1 MAIPDISGLNVQ
13 ELVELIDRAGQLFSE
28 RRSNAQSNLA
38 GARAALDSLIGPDDP
53 TEPSMT
59 SLTEVQLY
67 TDEQVGANLVLGLR
81 LSFEATEQVARILRD
96 VRDVLMVLR

>member
-1 MAIPDISGLNVQ
+1 MAIPDIRGLDAQ
-13 ELVELIDRAGQLFSE
+13 ELMELLDKAGQLYSQ

-38 GARAALDSLIGPDDP
+38 GARAALGSLIGPDKP
-53 TEPSMT
+53 TAPSMK

-67 TDEQVGANLVLGLR
+67 TDDQIKANLVLGLR

-96 VRDVLMVLR
+96 VLTVVR

>member
-1 MAIPDISGLNVQ
+1 MAIPDISGLDAP
-13 ELVELIDRAGQLFSE
+13 ELMELLDKAGQLFSE

-38 GARAALDSLIGPDDP
+38 GARAALDSLIGPDKP
-53 TEPSMT
+53 TAASMK

-67 TDEQVGANLVLGLR
+67 TDDQIKANLALGLR

-96 VRDVLMVLR
+96 VLAAVR

>member
-13 ELVELIDRAGQLFSE
+13 ELMELLDKAGQLFSE

-38 GARAALDSLIGPDDP
+38 GARAALDSLTGPDKP
-53 TEPSMT
+53 AAASMK

-67 TDEQVGANLVLGLR
+67 TDAQIKANLVLGLR

-96 VRDVLMVLR
+96 VLMVIR